1 MKRGNGYHDD
11 GPPRKL
17 LRNDDPSKLL
27 RVLIPTRAAGPIIGK
42 GGDTIKELRSQYSV
56 RLHIPDSRGPERV
69 FNLEGDRA
77 NICGC
82 LRELQNVFL
91 DVLSAKN
98 ADPRL
103 LEGRKDDDGK
113 DLDPSKLLDLRI
125 LVHRSQV
132 GSVIGKSGDK
142 VKELRERHRMQ
153 IIKIYQ
159 EFAPLST
166 DRVLQLIGE
175 PENVFTCVEDIMETL
190 EETPPKGPRSD
201 YDANNY
207 DADKLL
213 PPPSAY
219 DRYGPPPPPM
229 PPHHDYPPYE
239 APPPGPYSPPP
250 YGRGGSRHGPPPA
263 PVPPPSGHAPP
274 PYGYDDV
281 LPPPAAPY
289 YERGYSRR
297 GAPPPH
303 SSGYR
308 R

>member
-69 FNLEGDRA
+69 FNLEGERT

-82 LRELQNVFL
+82 LRELQHVFL
-91 DVLSAKN
+91 DVLSANN

-103 LEGRKDDDGK
+103 LEGRKDDDGN
-113 DLDPSKLLDLRI
+113 DLDPSRLLDLRI
-125 LVHRSQV
+125 LVHHSQV

-190 EETPPKGPRSD
+190 EETPPKGPRND

-207 DADKLL
+207 NVDKL
-213 PPPSAY
+213 PPPPPSSY
-219 DRYGPPPPPM
+219 DRYGPPPSM
-229 PPHHDYPPYE
+229 PPHHGYPPYD

-250 YGRGGSRHGPPPA
+250 YGRGSSRHGPPPA

-274 PYGYDDV
+274 PYGYDDA
-281 LPPPAAPY
+281 PPPAPNY
-289 YERGYSRR
+289 YDRGYSRR
-297 GAPPPH
+297 GPPPH